1 MKKLLIAIC
10 GIFLL
15 AAPIQMASDRTSN
28 NSEETLVK
36 PNTIEQALNNLTYK
50 NILMSNKWTADIN
63 DLEVLSKQD
72 QNNVASTKVTQ
83 TEAKVTSTKP
93 TTSSQTEDKVA
104 VAKIA
109 PSTQTESKVTSTK
122 PTTPQQSEDKVTST
136 KPTTPQ
142 QSEDNVTSTK
152 PTPPPQTEDKETPT
166 QPTPPTTPSDQVP
179 PTTSPSDVSAFEQ
192 QVVELTNAERTKAG
206 LAPLQIDSKLMAAAR
221 EKSQDMQTNNYFS
234 HTSPT
239 FGSPF
244 DRLTALGI
252 SYKAA
257 GENIAQGQRT
267 PQEVVQGWMNS
278 SGHRANILNAN
289 FTHIGVGYVKTG
301 NYWTQQFIQ
310 K

>member
-15 AAPIQMASDRTSN
+15 AAPIQMASNTTSN
-28 NSEETLVK
+28 SSEKSSAKYNS
-36 PNTIEQALNNLTYK
+36 IEQATKYSTYN
-50 NILMSNKWTADIN
+50 NILMSNKWTADN
-63 DLEVLSKQD
+63 SELLSLNKQD
-72 QNNVASTKVTQ
+72 LSEVKDNAASTKSTILASTEDKVVSTKISTPQQ
-83 TEAKVTSTKP
+83 TEGTTRSTTP
-93 TTSSQTEDKVA
+93 TPIQTEDKETSTTPT
-104 VAKIA
+104 I
-109 PSTQTESKVTSTK
+109 PTQTEDKETSTE
-122 PTTPQQSEDKVTST
+122 PIT
-136 KPTTPQ
+136 
-142 QSEDNVTSTK
+142 
-152 PTPPPQTEDKETPT
+152 PPQTEDKVPPT
-166 QPTPPTTPSDQVP
+166 QPSVPSQSPDTETPSTPTT
-179 PTTSPSDVSAFEQ
+179 TPSDVSAFEQ

-206 LAPLQIDSKLMAAAR
+206 LAPLQVDTKLMAAAR

-252 SYKAA
+252 SYTAA

-289 FTHIGVGYVKTG
+289 FTHIGVGYVQTG
-301 NYWTQQFIQ
+301 NYWTQQFI
-310 K
+310 KK